1 MGERTRLKETQK
13 GTAHCTGTTER
24 QAKMKCIMVNR
35 PSCYWLSRIP
45 EDCFGVIQWTQTT
58 RGKAGELSGKTPFE
72 IQIDGGWKRV
82 VRASLRGQARWG
94 RGERLM
100 DIPFLK
106 AKIGT

>member
-1 MGERTRLKETQK
+1 MHYGEPPKLLLVITHTRRLLR
-13 GTAHCTGTTER
+13 CDP
-24 QAKMKCIMVNR
+24 V
-35 PSCYWLSRIP
+35 
-45 EDCFGVIQWTQTT
+45 DT

-72 IQIDGGWKRV
+72 IQMDGGWKRV
-82 VRASLRGQARWG
+82 VRAGLRGQARWG